1 MSGKEKAA
9 QVLQHQD
16 GDGDQ
21 IMMGDYFTPDKQY
34 TPDRKPFQ
42 GVAAF
47 LKRGNENAISTA
59 QLVRLVGCG
68 TARQLQR
75 RIEAERAAGAL
86 ILSSSRGGYYLPGEG
101 AQGRAEILAY
111 KKTLYA
117 RAINTFRAA
126 KAARLA
132 LKVLDGQ
139 EVLS

>member
-1 MSGKEKAA
+1 MS
-9 QVLQHQD
+9 D
-16 GDGDQ
+16 
-21 IMMGDYFTPDKQY
+21 
-34 TPDRKPFQ
+34 
-42 GVAAF
+42 
-47 LKRGNENAISTA
+47 KRGAPQADQLQGIASLLRHGRENAISTA
-59 QLVRLVGCG
+59 QLVQMTGHRN
-68 TARQLQR
+68 ARQLQKQ
-75 RIEAERAAGAL
+75 IEAERAAGAL